1 MGREVKSPT
10 TAEKERIR
18 AEIEDQV
25 QQFLKKGGSI
35 DVVNQ
40 GGANQQRQLGSIWQN
55 LDDEIGLSSQA
66 SRPLSV

>member
-1 MGREVKSPT
+1 MGREVKSRT

-55 LDDEIGLSSQA
+55 LDDEIGLS
-66 SRPLSV
+66 

>member
-55 LDDEIGLSSQA
+55 LDDEIGLS
-66 SRPLSV
+66 